1 MDYII
6 QLLTDRNLHLEKF
19 AQLNE
24 SEMLRFDDGNF
35 DNLENFYKSREGI
48 LNLVGCIDRLIE
60 ETECDPV
67 LPDSQKRLVLKLL
80 AEKNDIVTEI
90 LSQDL
95 QILSLIEQAK
105 SGIIRE
111 LTSLKSGRKALQSY
125 QSSPAPKRV
134 DEKY

>member
-6 QLLTDRNLHLEKF
+6 QLLKDRNLHLEKF

-67 LPDSQKRLVLKLL
+67 LPDAQKRLVLKLL
-80 AEKNDIVTEI
+80 AEKNEIVTEI

-125 QSSPAPKRV
+125 QSSPQPKRI